1 MGRHQF
7 MFIMYPGQQGFVGK
21 KMGLDLFV
29 EGREEFRQFVRSLA
43 YEGDAKF
50 QPLAPGFA
58 FEAHTQTRLSTTDE
72 INKGA
77 EKESECEDLDPTKTT
92 DAWDDLA

>member
-1 MGRHQF
+1 
-7 MFIMYPGQQGFVGK
+7 MFIMCPGQQGFVGK

-58 FEAHTQTRLSTTDE
+58 FEAHTQTQPSPE
-72 INKGA
+72 SEMNKGA
-77 EKESECEDLDPTKTT
+77 KEESECEDLDPIETT